1 MLSFGGAL
9 HWVRETGAQYFGP
22 ILDDLRYDFE
32 LRKPQRERQRNEDEF
47 NEAISAEKD
56 PRNKEDLISEGFH
69 FRDEIQDKIEK
80 LQTQYLRQ
88 KAEAYCLQVPEFDPK
103 SPAWVESKASFGWRL
118 TRAAQMELRTAINA
132 EKTAR
137 RQFWTQIVVPVLSV
151 VVAIVALLAKR

>member
-56 PRNKEDLISEGFH
+56 PRNKEDLI
-69 FRDEIQDKIEK
+69 R
-80 LQTQYLRQ
+80 T
-88 KAEAYCLQVPEFDPK
+88 CLQLRRERIGIGRRTFCVSDARGFPK
-103 SPAWVESKASFGWRL
+103 SANV
-118 TRAAQMELRTAINA
+118 
-132 EKTAR
+132 
-137 RQFWTQIVVPVLSV
+137 
-151 VVAIVALLAKR
+151 